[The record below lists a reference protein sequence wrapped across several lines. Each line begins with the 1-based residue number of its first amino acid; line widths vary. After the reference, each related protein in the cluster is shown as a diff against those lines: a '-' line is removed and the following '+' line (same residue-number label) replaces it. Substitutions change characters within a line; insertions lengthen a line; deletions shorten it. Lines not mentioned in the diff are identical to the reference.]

1 MENHQDKETFSYTY
15 SAKQQEEINK
25 IRKKYV
31 VLEEDKMEQLR
42 KLDKGVTQKAATAAL
57 IAGISGV
64 LIFGFGMSLIMSEL
78 SEILGSYRELGMPL
92 GVVIGIAGI
101 VLVCCTY
108 PIYNRTMRKERERIA
123 PEIFRLTEELMK

>member
-42 KLDKGVTQKAATAAL
+42 KLDKGVTQKAVAAAL
-57 IAGISGV
+57 IAGISGE

-101 VLVCCTY
+101 VLVGCSY